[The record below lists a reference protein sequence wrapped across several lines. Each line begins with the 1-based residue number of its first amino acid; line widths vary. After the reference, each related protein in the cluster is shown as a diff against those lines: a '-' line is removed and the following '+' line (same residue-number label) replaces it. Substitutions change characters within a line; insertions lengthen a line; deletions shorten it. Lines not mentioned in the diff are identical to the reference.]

1 MTDRLPHPPVPDF
14 ASPDFDRLLASLT
27 AEFAATAEHHDRTR
41 EFPAANFARLHELG
55 LLALTAP
62 VADGG
67 LGAGLDT
74 AYRVVHA
81 VARGEPSTALI
92 LVMQFLHLAF
102 HDRLAR
108 WPEHLR
114 RRVIGDVVR
123 DGALVNSLRVEP
135 ELGTPARG
143 GLPGTVAR
151 RVDGGW
157 IINGRKLYSTGSPGL
172 TWNFVWAR
180 SDDAVPL
187 VGAWLVHR
195 DTPGVR
201 VIETWDHLGLR
212 ASGSHDVV
220 FTDVFVPADHAV
232 DVAPIDQ
239 AAAPDARFSA
249 WIGVLLSA
257 VYDGVARA
265 ARDWFAEWAR
275 TRVPASLGAPLSS
288 LQRYQQALGEIDG
301 LLFSNRVLLESGVRG
316 GLAPAEY
323 SLIKTLVTNQAIAA
337 VQKAVELSS
346 NPGLHRANPLE
357 RHFRDVLCG
366 RIHTPQDD
374 AVYGQLGIAAFAAA
388 AALAAEGG
396 PLVPK
401 VAGRAPE
408 GAVIAPP
415 TAVADAAR

>member
-1 MTDRLPHPPVPDF
+1 MTDRLPHPPVPDL
-14 ASPDFDRLLASLT
+14 ASPDFDRLLAGLS
-27 AEFAATAEHHDRTR
+27 AEFAASAEHHDRTR
-41 EFPAANFARLHELG
+41 EFPHANFARLHELG

-67 LGAGLDT
+67 LGAGLDS
-74 AYRVVHA
+74 ARKVVAA
-81 VARGEPSTALI
+81 VARGEPSTALV
-92 LVMQFLHLAF
+92 LVMQYLHLAF

-108 WPEHLR
+108 WPEPLR

-151 RVDGGW
+151 RVEGGW
-157 IINGRKLYSTGSPGL
+157 RIDGRKLYSTGAPGL
-172 TWNFVWAR
+172 TWYFVWGR

-187 VGAWLVHR
+187 VGSWLVHR
-195 DTPGVR
+195 DTPG
-201 VIETWDHLGLR
+201 IEIVESWDHLGLR

-220 FTDVFVPADHAV
+220 FTDVFVPDEHAV
-232 DVAPIDQ
+232 DVAPADQ
-239 AAAPDARFSA
+239 PAAPDARFAA
-249 WIGVLLSA
+249 WIGVLLST
-257 VYDGVARA
+257 VYDSVAYA

-275 TRVPASLGAPLSS
+275 TRVPASLGAPLST

-301 LLFSNRVLLESGVRG
+301 LLFSNRVLLDAGVRG

-337 VQKAVELSS
+337 VQKAVEFSS

-374 AVYGQLGIAAFAAA
+374 AVYGQLGSAGFAAA
-388 AALAAEGG
+388 AAAAEAGA

-401 VAGRAPE
+401 VASRFIGAATAP
-408 GAVIAPP
+408 ANH
-415 TAVADAAR
+415 R